1 MVFIYNYHIYKL
13 KGGDTMATESF
24 SKRFAVNRRSEDCMI
39 KILSNKKPTVINCQK
54 KFKKASKTDILKIF
68 GNGKTE

>member
-1 MVFIYNYHIYKL
+1 
-13 KGGDTMATESF
+13 MATESF
-24 SKRFAVNRRSEDCMI
+24 SKRFTVNRRSEDCMI

-54 KFKKASKTDILKIF
+54 KFKKASKSDILKIF